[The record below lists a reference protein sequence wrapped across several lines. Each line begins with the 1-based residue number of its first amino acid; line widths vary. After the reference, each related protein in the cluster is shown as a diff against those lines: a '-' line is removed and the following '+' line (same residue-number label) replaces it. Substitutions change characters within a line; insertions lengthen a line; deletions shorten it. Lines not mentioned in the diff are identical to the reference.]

1 MSEEKTIKVIEEAEK
16 ELSNLIELST
26 GVVLTGMKAN
36 PVMMIRVMAGHK
48 RPKVPTWNDPKM
60 GREMEN
66 HDDPDYQKALKDH
79 EMEQSNAV
87 LTAFILMGTDLVEKL
102 PKGMEGPHPIEK
114 KHKIGVDEDKNPI
127 YQTLTIWPEWMD
139 EYSLLDLPME
149 RNNEKWRYLTW
160 VMFKAVADEKDL
172 VRIQE
177 VVGRLSGLS
186 ETSVQAAEEF
196 PGSD

>member
-1 MSEEKTIKVIEEAEK
+1 MKEEEMSDNKTIKVLEEAEI
-16 ELSNLIELST
+16 EESNLIKLST

-48 RPKVPTWNDPKM
+48 RPKVPTWVDPKM

-87 LTAFILMGTDLVEKL
+87 LTAFILMGTELVEKL
-102 PKGMEGPHPIEK
+102 PKGMEGPHPK
-114 KHKIGVDEDKNPI
+114 KVSGK
-127 YQTLTIWPEWMD
+127 LIWPKWMD
-139 EYSLLDLPME
+139 EYSLLDLEMKP
-149 RNNEKWRYLTW
+149 NNEKWRYLTW

-172 VRIQE
+172 EKIQE

-186 ETSVQAAEEF
+186 EKSVQAAEDF
-196 PGSD
+196 PGSN